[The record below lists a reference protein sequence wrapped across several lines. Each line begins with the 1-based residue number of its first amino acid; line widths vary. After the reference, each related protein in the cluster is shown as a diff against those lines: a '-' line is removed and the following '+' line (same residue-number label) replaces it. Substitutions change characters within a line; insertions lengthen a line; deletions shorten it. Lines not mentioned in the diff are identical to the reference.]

1 MTIRPHGGRLVDR
14 LVKAQGEIERLAEE
28 AARLPAIEL
37 DAREL
42 SDLEMIATGAFSPLE
57 GFMTRRDYQS
67 VVEFSRLDSGLPW
80 TIPITLAVDGETAA
94 RHAPGD
100 RLALRDAADTLYGV
114 LDLED
119 VFPYD
124 KRREAEQVYRTT
136 DLAHPGVRY
145 LMRRGDWLLG
155 GRITLIRRPAHP
167 GFESVLLD
175 PVETRFLFRARGWR
189 TVVAF
194 QTRNP
199 VHRAHEYIQK
209 CALEIVDA
217 LLLHPLVGATKED
230 DIPADV
236 RLRCYRVLL
245 ERYFPANRTVLSV
258 FPAAMRYAGPRE
270 AIHHAIVRKNYGCTH
285 IIIGRDHAGVGGYYG
300 TYDAQ
305 LAFGDFEPDELG
317 IVPLFFDNA
326 FYCHACQG
334 MASYKTCPH
343 PPERRVML
351 SGTAVRQLLEAGQ
364 LPPPEYSRPEVA
376 EILREAAL
384 ARARGAAGAESVA

>member
-1 MTIRPHGGRLVDR
+1 MSIRPHGGRLVDR
-14 LVKAQGEIERLAEE
+14 LVKDRGRIEAIEEE
-28 AARLPAIEL
+28 ARTLPALEL

-42 SDLEMIATGAFSPLE
+42 SDLEMIAVGAFSPLQ
-57 GFMTRRDYQS
+57 GFMTRRDYLG

-80 TIPITLAVDGETAA
+80 TLPVTLATDEATA
-94 RHAPGD
+94 RRFAPGD
-100 RLALRDAADTLYGV
+100 RVALRDAADTFYGLLHV
-114 LDLED
+114 AD
-119 VFPYD
+119 VFACD
-124 KRREAEQVYRTT
+124 KRREAEQVYRTA
-136 DLAHPGVRY
+136 DPAHPGVRY
-145 LMRRGDWLLG
+145 LLSRGDWLLG
-155 GRITLIRRPAHP
+155 GPVEVVRRPAHP

-175 PVETRFLFRARGWR
+175 PIETRFLFRAKGWR

-236 RLRCYRVLL
+236 RLRCYRALL
-245 ERYFPANRTVLSV
+245 DHYYPANRTVLSV

-270 AIHHAIVRKNYGCTH
+270 AIHHALVRKNYGCTH
-285 IIIGRDHAGVGGYYG
+285 IVIGRDHAGVGGYYG

-305 LAFGDFEPDELG
+305 LAFHDFDPDELG
-317 IVPLFFDNA
+317 ITPLFFDNA

-351 SGTAVRQLLEAGQ
+351 SGTAVRKLLEAGQ

-376 EILREAAL
+376 RILVEAAA
-384 ARARGAAGAESVA
+384 ARRAEGRAGGSAA

>member
-1 MTIRPHGGRLVDR
+1 MSLRPHGGRLIDR
-14 LVKAQGEIERLAEE
+14 VVKHQGEIEQIEE
-28 AARLPAIEL
+28 DARRLPSLEL
-37 DAREL
+37 DEREL

-57 GFMTRRDYQS
+57 GFMTRRDYLS
-67 VVEFSRLDSGLPW
+67 VLEFSRLDSGLPW
-80 TIPITLAVDGETAA
+80 TIPITLATDGETAR
-94 RHAPGD
+94 RHGPGS
-100 RLALRDAADTLYGV
+100 RMALRDAAGTLFGT
-114 LDLED
+114 LDVED
-119 VFPYD
+119 AYPWD
-124 KRREAEQVYRTT
+124 RRREAEQVYRTT
-136 DLAHPGVRY
+136 DTAHPGVRY
-145 LMRRGDWLLG
+145 LMTRGDWLLG
-155 GRITLIRRPAHP
+155 GKIALVRRPPHP
-167 GFESVLLD
+167 GFEAVLLD
-175 PVETRFLFRARGWR
+175 PAETRFLFRAKGWR
-189 TVVAF
+189 TVAAF

-230 DIPADV
+230 DVPAPV

-245 ERYFPANRTVLSV
+245 DRYFPPNRTVMSV

-305 LAFGDFEPDELG
+305 LAFHDFDPRELE
-317 IVPLFFDNA
+317 ITPLFFDNA
-326 FYCHACQG
+326 FYCRACEG

-343 PPERRVML
+343 EPDQRVML
-351 SGTAVRQLLEAGQ
+351 SGTAVRRLLQAGE

-376 EILREAAL
+376 EILRAAM
-384 ARARGAAGAESVA
+384 AVKPEGSPHTGVA